1 MGRELKKRTFRFTRP
16 NVSFYNFAT
25 FRFADYTYAFE
36 DSHLSKLIMPIVPPS
51 CPESAFKGVDM
62 TALTLMVPKKAH
74 DSDWID
80 SVFGKL
86 KIEDMDE

>member
-1 MGRELKKRTFRFTRP
+1 
-16 NVSFYNFAT
+16 
-25 FRFADYTYAFE
+25 
-36 DSHLSKLIMPIVPPS
+36 
-51 CPESAFKGVDM
+51 M

-74 DSDWID
+74 DSYWID

>member
-1 MGRELKKRTFRFTRP
+1 
-16 NVSFYNFAT
+16 
-25 FRFADYTYAFE
+25 
-36 DSHLSKLIMPIVPPS
+36 MPIVPPS

-74 DSDWID
+74 DSYWID